1 LDDAERM
8 FQSALAIA
16 VLSGDQFL
24 QTQATMNLGVVA
36 LQEEHY
42 EDALARFGEASTLAK
57 SIGAKLQ
64 IEKAVGN
71 IGFVYYKTGDFQRA
85 LTSFK
90 EAEQQAA
97 ALDSPIDQV
106 RSLNNA
112 GLSEYRLGNLESA
125 RSPYEQSLG
134 LAQTIQNQ
142 ELILDPHVDLGF
154 LLLRQGRPT
163 AAAIHV
169 NEANRVA
176 ALMRNDRAAL
186 EPMLLDAL
194 LQNAKGDKRGA
205 PKRQLDLEEHSVNV
219 PSLQWEA
226 ESNLARI
233 YSESGRPIDADAWFR
248 RSIDTFQRQRSSLT
262 SVESTLPFLANGNDL
277 YISTLTTWST

>member
-1 LDDAERM
+1 
-8 FQSALAIA
+8 LA
-16 VLSGDQFL
+16 V
-24 QTQATMNLGVVA
+24 
-36 LQEEHY
+36 
-42 EDALARFGEASTLAK
+42 TLP
-57 SIGAKLQ
+57 IR
-64 IEKAVGN
+64 
-71 IGFVYYKTGDFQRA
+71 YKTGDFQRA
-85 LTSFK
+85 LTTFK

-194 LQNAKGDKRGA
+194 LQNAKGDKRV
-205 PKRQLDLEEHSVNV
+205 RL
-219 PSLQWEA
+219 
-226 ESNLARI
+226 
-233 YSESGRPIDADAWFR
+233 
-248 RSIDTFQRQRSSLT
+248 
-262 SVESTLPFLANGNDL
+262 NGN
-277 YISTLTTWST
+277 